1 MFVPSWFV
9 FVPSMIISY
18 QNRIL
23 SDQHARQCFRYD
35 ENLKDSNRMRS
46 ALYGS
51 DLGCINGHGKS
62 ENVSFQRISPIW
74 SRTSFWKMKVWIRN
88 AVIWFHAIQME
99 SFIWQRRIVMN
110 INLKGWS
117 VLFRNSWNRW
127 IDKNVF
133 KKPWVKRK

>member
-62 ENVSFQRISPIW
+62 ESV
-74 SRTSFWKMKVWIRN
+74 SFWKNLTDLKQDFVLKNEGLDKEYGHMVSYHPNGKFYLTTANRDEHQLKKVISVIQKFMK
-88 AVIWFHAIQME
+88 
-99 SFIWQRRIVMN
+99 SMN
-110 INLKGWS
+110 W
-117 VLFRNSWNRW
+117 
-127 IDKNVF
+127 
-133 KKPWVKRK
+133 

>member
-1 MFVPSWFV
+1 MFVPSWFM

-62 ENVSFQRISPIW
+62 ENVSFWKNLTDLKQDFVLKNEGLDKECGHMVSCHPNGKFYLTAANRDEHQLKRVISVIQK
-74 SRTSFWKMKVWIRN
+74 FMK
-88 AVIWFHAIQME
+88 
-99 SFIWQRRIVMN
+99 SMN
-110 INLKGWS
+110 W
-117 VLFRNSWNRW
+117 
-127 IDKNVF
+127 
-133 KKPWVKRK
+133 